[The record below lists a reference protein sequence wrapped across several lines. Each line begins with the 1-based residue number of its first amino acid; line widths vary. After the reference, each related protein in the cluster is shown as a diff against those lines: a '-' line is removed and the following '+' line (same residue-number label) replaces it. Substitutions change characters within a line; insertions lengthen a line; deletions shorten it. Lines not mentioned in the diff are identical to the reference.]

1 MAVLAAPDIM
11 AITTDTTPQEGL
23 AVPVPWATTPAS
35 RNSVHRVPVATITR
49 LHTTTSK
56 DPGPDLVVQ
65 VPTTVLVSGLDL
77 DLKDIIM
84 DRDIMALE
92 IMVPVVL
99 VVLAVLVRLVSDIMV
114 VLMGTTV
121 ITAIMDR

>member
-23 AVPVPWATTPAS
+23 AVPVPWAITPAS

-65 VPTTVLVSGLDL
+65 VPTAVLVSGLDL

-84 DRDIMALE
+84 ALD

-121 ITAIMDR
+121 ITAIMDW